1 MSTDLLHDELTDIGI
16 TDSNRYHN
24 WFEYSSIACQS
35 LDFAASAA
43 GKLDA
48 EAARYLRM
56 AHGMMRFR
64 ADKLLELSLFGAMD
78 GNKKFM
84 VSDKRLPLHA
94 AFVFSGAAIAA
105 MQGENADPLLDGI
118 DLALS
123 NSGDPMTLEGHLIIA
138 LAILVRSERFIIKVE
153 PEVLATTISDEEKFV
168 IGGLQVGAHT
178 ILDLIMQALQILK
191 DKLLERQGLYVCL
204 NCGFQEVTAP
214 DEEYKCPLCGSSRGS
229 VCHTPVRPGKES
241 AERYA
246 RLIA

>member
-1 MSTDLLHDELTDIGI
+1 MSDLLQDELIDIGI

-24 WFEYSSIACQS
+24 LFEYSSIACQS

-48 EAARYLRM
+48 EAARFLRM

-84 VSDKRLPLHA
+84 VSNKKLPLCA

-123 NSGDPMTLEGHLIIA
+123 NQGDPMKLEGHLIIA
-138 LAILVRSERFIIKVE
+138 LAMLARSERFIIKVE
-153 PEVLATTISDEEKFV
+153 PEVLAITVSDEEKDTV
-168 IGGLQVGAHT
+168 LALQLAAHT
-178 ILDLIMQALQILK
+178 ILDLVMQSLQILK
-191 DKLLERQGLYVCL
+191 DKVLERQGLYVCL
-204 NCGFQEVTAP
+204 NCGYQSAVAP
-214 DEEYKCPLCGSSRGS
+214 DEEWECPLCGSKRGS

-241 AERYA
+241 AARYA